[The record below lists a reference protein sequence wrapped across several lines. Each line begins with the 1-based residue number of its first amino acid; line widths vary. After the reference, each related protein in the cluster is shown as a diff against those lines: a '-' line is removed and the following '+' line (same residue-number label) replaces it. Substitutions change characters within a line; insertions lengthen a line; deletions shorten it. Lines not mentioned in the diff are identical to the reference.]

1 METTATTTAKKD
13 RKPRTSKKAA
23 TPKVITP
30 EQPTQVV
37 EIEEEKKEQKL
48 VVFFEGP
55 FSDCGENSKDGV
67 EKPYWSVSLGT
78 DLDAEPKY
86 AYKVWYYVK
95 AKSLAERIATDQKTE
110 IISMATTAR

>member
-1 METTATTTAKKD
+1 METTSTSTSKKD
-13 RKPRTSKKAA
+13 RKPRTSKKVETSHPSA
-23 TPKVITP
+23 P
-30 EQPTQVV
+30 EKATQVV
-37 EIEEEKKEQKL
+37 ETKKEITDQKM

-67 EKPYWSVSLGT
+67 ERPYWTVSLGT

-95 AKSLAERIATDQKTE
+95 AKSLAERIAKDQNTE
-110 IISMATTAR
+110 IISMATTAK